1 MTKQLFSIGHSN
13 ASIEKFLA
21 LLKQHEI
28 GLLADV
34 RSQPYSRYNPHFGRE
49 ALKQAVMAKDIKYVF
64 LGDRIG
70 GKPANADLILP
81 NGKVDYEKLSA
92 TEVFQSGIDQLL
104 ELAESHKVSFMCAE
118 ADYKHCHRYWLI
130 TRTLVQ
136 RGINVQH
143 ILHTGEIV
151 RSTATEFKSAQPSL
165 FPL

>member
-1 MTKQLFSIGHSN
+1 MTKQLHSIGHSN

-49 ALKQAVMAKDIKYVF
+49 ALKQVVMAEGINYVF

-81 NGKVDYEKLSA
+81 NGKVDYEKLAA
-92 TEVFQSGIDQLL
+92 TEVFQFGIDQLL
-104 ELAESHKVSFMCAE
+104 KLAESDKVGFMCAE

-130 TRTLVQ
+130 TRTLVE
-136 RGINVQH
+136 RGIEVQH
-143 ILHTGEIV
+143 ILHTGEV
-151 RSTATEFKSAQPSL
+151 VGSAAAEFQPAQPSL
-165 FPL
+165 F

>member
-21 LLKQHEI
+21 LLKQREI

-49 ALKQAVMAKDIKYVF
+49 ALKQAVMAEGINYAF

-70 GKPANADLILP
+70 GKPADKSLLLP
-81 NGKVDYEKLSA
+81 NGKVDYEKLASA
-92 TEVFQSGIDQLL
+92 SFFQEGIDQLL
-104 ELAESHKVSFMCAE
+104 ELAENHNVSFMCAE

-130 TRTLVQ
+130 TRTLAG
-136 RGINVQH
+136 RGIEVQH

-151 RSTATEFKSAQPSL
+151 SSTAAEFESQQPSL
-165 FPL
+165 F